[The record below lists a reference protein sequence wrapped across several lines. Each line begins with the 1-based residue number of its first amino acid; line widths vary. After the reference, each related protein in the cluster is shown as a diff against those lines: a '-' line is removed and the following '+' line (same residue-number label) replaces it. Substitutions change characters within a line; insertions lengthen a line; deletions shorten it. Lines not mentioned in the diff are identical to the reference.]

1 MQRRAAVRVGLALA
15 CAGVLGVSVLLSG
28 AARADIRIG
37 VPVSVT
43 GPQASLGLPEKNAV
57 TLLPREIGGERI
69 ETIVLD
75 DASDTTRAVTNTRK
89 LMSESNVDLII
100 GSSTTPNTLAM
111 IDVAAEGRT
120 PVISLASSVRLI
132 EPMDARR
139 RWIFKTPH
147 SDSHMASLIVE
158 HAAAHGVKTLAY
170 IGFANALG
178 EAFLTEVQ
186 RFAELRH
193 IRVSAT
199 ERYVPTD
206 ASVTAQV
213 LHLLATR
220 PDAVVIGASGTPAA
234 LPARA
239 LAERGYAG
247 KIYFNHGVSNNA
259 FVRLCGRDCEGA
271 YVPTGPVMVAAQLPD
286 ANPAKKQALDFA
298 RRYEA
303 AFGRH
308 TVSLFAAYAGDIGL
322 LLQRAVPV
330 ALKRA
335 RPGTPGF
342 RAALRDALENVRG
355 LPTATGVVN
364 MSAQDHVGL
373 DQHARVMAQ
382 IRHGEWRFADTAR

>member
-1 MQRRAAVRVGLALA
+1 MQRRAAVRGGLV

-37 VPVSVT
+37 VTVSVT

-57 TLLPREIGGERI
+57 TLLPREIGGEKI

-89 LMSESNVDLII
+89 LMSESKVDLII

-111 IDVAAEGRT
+111 IDAAAEGRT
-120 PVISLASSVRLI
+120 PVISLASSARLI
-132 EPMDARR
+132 EPVDARR

-147 SDSHMASLIVE
+147 SDSHMASLIAE

-186 RFAELRH
+186 RFAELKH
-193 IRVSAT
+193 IRVSAV

-213 LHLLATR
+213 RHLLATL

-239 LAERGYAG
+239 LAEHGYAG
-247 KIYFNHGVSNNA
+247 KIYFNHGVSSNE
-259 FVRLCGRDCEGA
+259 FVRLCGKDCEGA
-271 YVPTGPVMVAAQLPD
+271 YVPTGQVMVAAQLPD
-286 ANPAKKQALDFA
+286 ANPAKKQAFDFA
-298 RRYEA
+298 RRYED

-308 TVSLFAAYAGDIGL
+308 TVSIFAAYTGDIGL

-335 RPGTPGF
+335 RPGTPAF
-342 RAALRDALENVRG
+342 RAALRDALENVHG
-355 LPTATGVVN
+355 LPTATGIVN

-373 DQHARVMAQ
+373 DQRARVMAQ
-382 IRHGEWRFADTAR
+382 IRHGEWRLADTAR